1 MNQTYLQKIKM
12 CYRETMHLFSHSK
25 AFAYLHPYNVHRQ
38 VFYNVRMQKP
48 IIKLVMQNTLSD
60 RKSRTILMLLQ
71 ITTENT

>member
-1 MNQTYLQKIKM
+1 M
-12 CYRETMHLFSHSK
+12 CYRGTMHLFFHSK